1 MITGQLWSLSTTTL
15 QLRLKI
21 QLNTTLFAKTLIRKD
36 VASSNSKAS
45 NAPSRASTPVGNEPG
60 ASSSDTKGDDS
71 TEDDFSSKAQ
81 VHTLMTTD
89 VDRVAEFSWHF
100 FS

>member
-1 MITGQLWSLSTTTL
+1 MIIVITGQLWSLSTTTL

-36 VASSNSKAS
+36 VASSGGSAS
-45 NAPSRASTPVGNEPG
+45 EAPSRASTPVGNEPG
-60 ASSSDTKGDDS
+60 EIKDAEPA
-71 TEDDFSSKAQ
+71 EDDFSSKAQ
-81 VHTLMTTD
+81 IHTLMTTD
-89 VDRVAEFSWHF
+89 VDRVSEFSWHF